1 MLFKGRNSILK
12 QNNITLTKFSR
23 QTSKLKK
30 ENKPQPQKNIIH
42 NGKIQ
47 KMQKNQSQ
55 TISAKK

>member
-1 MLFKGRNSILK
+1 MLLKGRNSILK

-30 ENKPQPQKNIIH
+30 ENKPQPQKNIIQ

-47 KMQKNQSQ
+47 KMQKN
-55 TISAKK
+55 

>member
-47 KMQKNQSQ
+47 KMQKN
-55 TISAKK
+55 